1 MAFRSVAQP
10 FCSHTTPEVAAH
22 YICIP
27 LLLLLCFGFRYILY
41 TWMGTG
47 DADGG
52 CACPLGFTTQLRMW
66 KNLRTLSGFYH
77 NCSGN
82 TTLTPHRPH
91 TPFMPRVPL
100 DFRKAMEAGTPQHAV
115 YPLSPPP
122 IRYTRVI
129 LPSYKIVAIFSS
141 FLLSFRDRGAV

>member
-41 TWMGTG
+41 TWMGAG

-52 CACPLGFTTQLRMW
+52 CSCPLGFTTWVGGGERG
-66 KNLRTLSGFYH
+66 KNLRAFSGF
-77 NCSGN
+77 
-82 TTLTPHRPH
+82 L
-91 TPFMPRVPL
+91 
-100 DFRKAMEAGTPQHAV
+100 PQ
-115 YPLSPPP
+115 
-122 IRYTRVI
+122 
-129 LPSYKIVAIFSS
+129 
-141 FLLSFRDRGAV
+141 LLR